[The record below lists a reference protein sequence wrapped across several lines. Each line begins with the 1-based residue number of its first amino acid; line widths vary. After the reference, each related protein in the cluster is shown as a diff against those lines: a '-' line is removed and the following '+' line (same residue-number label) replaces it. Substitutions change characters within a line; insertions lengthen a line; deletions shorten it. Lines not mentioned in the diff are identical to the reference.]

1 MTMVHFDTKAISRKA
16 GQSAVACAAYRA
28 GDVLDD
34 VKYGKTHDYSK
45 KRGVMSSDIVLPFA
59 LKALGVSVDRE
70 MLWNLAEAAENRSDS
85 RVARE
90 WLINLPYE
98 LSEEERHT
106 LAINFAQKLCD
117 DMDVIAD
124 VCIHRPVMKLPFD
137 SEAKPSSKRLREG
150 EENPDPRNFHAHIL
164 VTTRAPIVGP
174 NKTLAFDPNLKTPF
188 EWSNKKR
195 KDHNLPSSMKEI
207 KRIREM
213 WVDTANKVLAQYHL
227 PLMDARSYKDQGLD
241 QQPTIK
247 MGVEATAMERRGIT
261 TELGDI
267 NRAIIA
273 RNKMMAEKNH
283 QQGVEHERRT
293 TFLRRGLAWTT
304 EKNTRLPILIGDTKQ
319 RADSTQRRISDTTS
333 GIAWATER
341 CQKIPNG
348 INTVNNRVR
357 STNDAIKWATDHI
370 ESLPKLIRD
379 TEQCIKDTE
388 PNLEWAAKRCEN
400 LPKRAAHSK
409 QWIAENAKRA
419 KDSESSAQGINQG
432 ITDRAKPA
440 PSPFDDDYQ
449 RAFYERKRRANR
461 EIANAV
467 SARDQAKFGDES
479 NHHALRETLMVM
491 AHRLLTR
498 NNPKFCLRPGYN
510 DNPADYPDKFDYR
523 QIDSLN
529 RFAEALGV
537 DSNPND
543 FRAEQRRV
551 ADLFTPEVMENHANA
566 IDIILKRQR
575 ERKTYEEATS
585 GFTQFLE
592 RLDKR
597 RATKN
602 NELQERLG
610 KSDISRMTA
619 ATQTASSYLKIITDE
634 MNKEET
640 PWQSQELAAKH
651 IKETLRLTAIQFQL
665 SYEGLKTLDS
675 VESAQKHI
683 KALETSLSDITTKS
697 SVTFTESDFKR
708 INDGLTVLNKPI
720 EIEIKSSYSSPS
732 LRF

>member
-1 MTMVHFDTKAISRKA
+1 MTMVHIDTKAISRKA

-34 VKYGKTHDYSK
+34 IKYGKTHDYSK
-45 KRGVMSSDIVLPFA
+45 KSGVMSSDIVLPFA
-59 LKALGVSVDRE
+59 LRALGVSVDRE
-70 MLWNLAEAAENRSDS
+70 MLWNLAEAAETRSDS

-98 LSEEERHT
+98 LSEQDRHS
-106 LAINFAQKLCD
+106 LAIDFAQKLVD

-137 SEAKPSSKRLREG
+137 PDAKPGSKRLREG
-150 EENPDPRNFHAHIL
+150 EKNPDPRNFHAHIL

-195 KDHNLPSSMKEI
+195 KAKGLPSSMQEI

-213 WVDTANKVLAQYHL
+213 WVDTANKVLAQHNL
-227 PLMDARSYKDQGLD
+227 PLMDARSYKDQEID

-247 MGVEATAMERRGIT
+247 MGVHATAMERRGIM
-261 TELGDI
+261 TEKGNT
-267 NRAIIA
+267 NRAIKE
-273 RNKMMAEKNH
+273 RNKLVAENH
-283 QQGVEHERRT
+283 IKQEVDNERRIKQ
-293 TFLRRGLAWTT
+293 LRDGLTRAT
-304 EKNTRLPILIGDTKQ
+304 EQNERLHRLIGCTKQ
-319 RADSTQRRISDTTS
+319 RADLTKQL
-333 GIAWATER
+333 
-341 CQKIPNG
+341 
-348 INTVNNRVR
+348 
-357 STNDAIKWATDHI
+357 I
-370 ESLPKLIRD
+370 ESSEHDITYC
-379 TEQCIKDTE
+379 TEQSNRTADRVDDTKRCIEDAKRGVAG
-388 PNLEWAAKRCEN
+388 AAERCEN
-400 LPKRAAHSK
+400 LPKWINGTDQRSQKAQQRIDLSK
-409 QWIAENAKRA
+409 QWISANSKRA
-419 KDSESSAQGINQG
+419 ANSESVAQGIHQG
-432 ITDRAKPA
+432 IAERAKPA
-440 PSPFDDDYQ
+440 PSPFDDDYR
-449 RAFYERKRRANR
+449 RAFYERKRRADR

-467 SARDQAKFGDES
+467 STSDKAKFGDES
-479 NHHALRETLMVM
+479 NHNALRETLMVM

-510 DNPADYPDKFDYR
+510 DNPVDYPDKFDYR
-523 QIDSLN
+523 QVESLN
-529 RFAEALGV
+529 RFANELGV
-537 DSNPND
+537 DSDPSD

-566 IDIILKRQR
+566 IDIILIRQR
-575 ERKTYEEATS
+575 ERKAYEEATS
-585 GFTQFLE
+585 DFTKFIE
-592 RLDKR
+592 RLDKS

-602 NELQERLG
+602 NELQKRLG

-651 IKETLRLTAIQFQL
+651 IKETLKLTAIQFQL

-675 VESAQKHI
+675 VESAQKHV
-683 KALETSLSDITTKS
+683 KALETSLSDIDTKCS
-697 SVTFTESDFKR
+697 AKFTDSDFKR
-708 INDGLTVLNKPI
+708 INEGLTVLSKQ
-720 EIEIKSSYSSPS
+720 IEIKSSYNSPT